1 MKKKYM
7 ILVVLTAYIASCSND
22 DNLLNNSQQPETG
35 KVSYIRAEANENATT
50 RGSVD
55 GTDATF
61 SWNTGDK
68 IAVHTTTGYK
78 VSDGLADTYNSTAA
92 ATFAFSGDNAIADEN
107 TRNNFAVYPASLVWD
122 GSAIRTGSASDYS
135 SASLKL
141 TLPASYT
148 LAEVQDDMAPT
159 PMIAANAPD
168 GDLSFKTLCPL
179 LRITVANIPKQT
191 KRIEFNFNDKK
202 VQGEFTLTNVEP
214 GTTAIETTDTENA
227 DDIITVTMAD
237 NETWH
242 DQLVVNLPVPAGS
255 YGNITVTAY
264 DAGSDGHVLLTLTV
278 PIKSSGWA
286 PTRKSSRKM
295 TAILPVFSS
304 SATQKV
310 AFAPGNLITTI
321 IPKPSYFYNYFL
333 SFTLEQYYFMGE
345 NGVIGVY
352 NSLYSKDWAPEGN
365 FRENPDKGFLN
376 LGYTLDLFGW
386 SNNESLG
393 IRTNTSN
400 GPYCQGFY
408 DWGWLRIPDGFGF
421 DCQTFYEVRTWRT
434 PSGGPEGEWK
444 YLLETRPITNPTFDG
459 ARWMLVTLKRF
470 PFSSS
475 IYDYSQDVKGLLIFP
490 DNYTHPAD
498 VTIGWDDDEF
508 DYQRTIGSL
517 ADWKKMEAAG
527 AVFLPAA
534 GYRVGTGLVD
544 DYEDDGFY
552 WSKTSLYYEGDWS
565 TNYTPQESE
574 NGYGLQFGGHLHLK
588 KIDPSKKLQKHYG
601 CCVRLIR
608 DLN

>member
-1 MKKKYM
+1 MIMKKKYM

-92 ATFAFSGDNAIADEN
+92 ATFVFSGDNAIADEN

-122 GSAIRTGSASDYS
+122 GSAIRTGSASDYT

-168 GDLSFKTLCPL
+168 GDLSFKALCPL

-278 PIKSSGWA
+278 PIKSNGWA

-304 SATQKV
+304 SATQKI
-310 AFAPGNLITTI
+310 AFAPGNLIATI
-321 IPKPSYFYNYFL
+321 CGDYRFFHF
-333 SFTLEQYYFMGE
+333 SFALEQYYFVGKSGIPG
-345 NGVIGVY
+345 NY
-352 NSLYSKDWAPEGN
+352 NSIYSKEWG
-365 FRENPDKGFLN
+365 RENEQFWGNKDQGEFK
-376 LGYTLDLFGW
+376 LGYSLDLIGW
-386 SNNESLG
+386 SNGEADMG
-393 IRTNTSN
+393 VCTNTDDTYYKN
-400 GPYCQGFY
+400 KFFE
-408 DWGWLRIPDGFGF
+408 WGQDYIRDGFGY
-421 DCQTFYEVRTWRT
+421 DWPTYYEKNAWRT

-444 YLLETRPITNPTFDG
+444 YLLETRLVTNPTFDG
-459 ARWMLVTLKRF
+459 ARWMLVTLNKF
-470 PFSSS
+470 PCGPY
-475 IYDYSQDVKGLLIFP
+475 ITRDVKGLLIFP

-498 VTIGWDDDEF
+498 VTIGWDYSEV

-534 GYRVGTGLVD
+534 GFRERTSPVGY
-544 DYEDDGFY
+544 YEDDGFY
-552 WSKTSLYYEGDWS
+552 WSKTSLYDEGDWS
-565 TNYTPQESE
+565 TQYTPTEGTSS
-574 NGYGLQFGGHLHLK
+574 YGLQFGSGLPPK
-588 KIDPSKKLQKHYG
+588 IIDPSMDFPKHYG
-601 CCVRLIR
+601 CCVRVIR